1 MKKELLKSCFI
12 LIKYLIKQKDLN
24 INHFIMFNMLYQINI
39 RVKKIYWSEIIK
51 KKKMMNNRKIFLK
64 INFILEKGK

>member
-12 LIKYLIKQKDLN
+12 LIKYLIKKKDLN
-24 INHFIMFNMLYQINI
+24 IKHFIMFNMLYQINI

-64 INFILEKGK
+64 INFIL